1 MGRLTLWGSRP
12 LPTTCLMSAAR
23 LDFRMEDSC
32 PPHARRSV
40 TAVYTGTMGPQNLS
54 ICQIREWRS
63 DLWTL
68 SSLNH
73 WTIHVIIC
81 PGMLPKKQK
90 TKQEV
95 PVPALWVM
103 KSLLTP
109 EVKIKRYQ
117 NTSFISCHISTFSL
131 VTTIVVIMS
140 YQDVKK
146 LNSSTLYWQLG
157 AVWSWRRT
165 PEVLSGRPVWS
176 IPEIS
181 VTDGTLVQKQW
192 T

>member
-1 MGRLTLWGSRP
+1 M
-12 LPTTCLMSAAR
+12 
-23 LDFRMEDSC
+23 
-32 PPHARRSV
+32 
-40 TAVYTGTMGPQNLS
+40 
-54 ICQIREWRS
+54 
-63 DLWTL
+63 DLL
-68 SSLNH
+68 LFESLNN
-73 WTIHVIIC
+73 TCNNMSRNVAQ
-81 PGMLPKKQK
+81 KKQK
-90 TKQEV
+90 KQEV

-157 AVWSWRRT
+157 AVWS
-165 PEVLSGRPVWS
+165 
-176 IPEIS
+176 
-181 VTDGTLVQKQW
+181 
-192 T
+192 